1 MLLLS
6 GSSSALAAAAVG
18 GVAFAAALSLR
29 ARRSRVGMALVPA
42 VAGVSAIAAALAALA
57 TGAGGGLGWIGAGAQ
72 EHQAFSPAM
81 EALARFGERPFFGQ
95 GLDSTS
101 QGMAEAAPTALRW
114 LAETGWVGIALATGV
129 AVALGL
135 VLMLTND
142 RGRPFSRGFILFC
155 GLIGFTLIE
164 ALLSPS
170 FDQPA
175 PAFMLAV
182 MVGIA
187 LSYLDFESTRR
198 KRSSSAA

>member
-1 MLLLS
+1 M
-6 GSSSALAAAAVG
+6 AAAAVG
-18 GVAFAAALSLR
+18 GVTFAAALSLR

-42 VAGVSAIAAALAALA
+42 VAAVSAIAATLAALA

-72 EHQAFSPAM
+72 ERQAFSPAM
-81 EALARFGERPFFGQ
+81 EALARSGERPFFGH

-101 QGMAEAAPTALRW
+101 HSNAEAAPTALRW
-114 LAETGWVGIALATGV
+114 LAETGWFGIVLAAAGALALGV
-129 AVALGL
+129 G
-135 VLMLTND
+135 LMLAND
-142 RGRPFSRGFILFC
+142 RGRPFSRGFILFS
-155 GLIGFTLIE
+155 GLVGFTLTE
-164 ALLSPS
+164 TLLSPS

-182 MVGIA
+182 LVGVS